1 MITHHIPVYVDIYGH
16 KHVFYMNIQ
25 ILDIIYLYK
34 QDSYLYISVYTNF
47 SPLILSYFVLSYAI
61 V

>member
-1 MITHHIPVYVDIYGH
+1 MYVHIIVYVNIYWH
-16 KHVFYMNIQ
+16 KHVLYMNIQ
-25 ILDIIYLYK
+25 ILDIIYFPK
-34 QDSYLYISVYTNF
+34 QDSYLYILVYTNF